1 MPSPPA
7 VATACLSARPPAC
20 PRPSAACR
28 CCVLTNTTFS
38 LAGPALHNYTARLSP
53 ADMARL
59 NKELSD
65 LEPLVESLKQ
75 LRAKRTEVSG
85 G

>member
-1 MPSPPA
+1 
-7 VATACLSARPPAC
+7 
-20 PRPSAACR
+20 
-28 CCVLTNTTFS
+28 
-38 LAGPALHNYTARLSP
+38 
-53 ADMARL
+53 MARL